1 MTINDLIRLCQARI
15 VNLSSLRT
23 AAEQLG
29 DVDRVATLDNEIG
42 QTQSTLLALTSIEV
56 IA

>member
-29 DVDRVATLDNEIG
+29 DVDRVANLDNEIG